1 MKILFFIEN
10 NWVFGKIHNELIK
23 ALHPEIYCDILDYTR
38 HYDRETIHRL
48 ADKYDYFLSNTWG
61 CANLNTQ
68 GIPPNKLIGIA
79 HGEIDLFYVT
89 GDRGRDL
96 EFISNL
102 AGFGVISPYLYDV
115 SLKSDIQRVPHIL
128 RIGLNTEL
136 YRFQRQHPM
145 ETIGYLGCY
154 ERIENGRDIKRGRL
168 IRDLVTKS
176 GLNLLHKTDRHFLE
190 IEQMYKHMDLM
201 IFASLSEGNPY
212 TALEAFAAGMPV
224 LGTPT
229 GLFPELAASGG
240 GFLLPFDETEFLNQ
254 GLDIINKLQND
265 RNLYIQTCN
274 NAIAFSQ
281 TFDWKALRE
290 PWIDYLYSL

>member
-23 ALHPEIYCDILDYTR
+23 ALYPDIYCDILDYTR
-38 HYDRETIHRL
+38 HYDQETIHRL
-48 ADKYDYFLSNTWG
+48 ADKYDYFLGNIWG

-68 GIPPNKLIGIA
+68 GIPPSKLIGIA

-89 GDRGRDL
+89 GDRVRDL

-168 IRDLVTKS
+168 IQDLVTKS

-201 IFASLSEGNPY
+201 VFASLSEGNPY

-265 RNLYIQTCN
+265 RNLYIETCN

-290 PWIDYLYSL
+290 HWIDYLYSL